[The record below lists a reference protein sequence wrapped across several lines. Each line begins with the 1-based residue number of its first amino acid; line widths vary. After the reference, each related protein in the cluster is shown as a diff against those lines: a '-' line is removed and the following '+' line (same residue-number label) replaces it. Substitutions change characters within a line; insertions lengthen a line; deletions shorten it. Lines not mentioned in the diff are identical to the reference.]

1 MEPRF
6 FDISYFR
13 AFVFLLIRFSNF
25 DFRIFP
31 GRFFVTCRELVEL
44 LIDFV
49 SDDLPAEH
57 RERLEQHL
65 RRCPPCEAYLASY
78 RMTIRLT
85 RQLPCEPLPPELEAR
100 LRAALKEFR
109 QGDSP
114 CQEV

>member
-1 MEPRF
+1 MRAWLPVIGIWDLRF
-6 FDISYFR
+6 GIWN
-13 AFVFLLIRFSNF
+13 LRFSPRGF
-25 DFRIFP
+25 SP
-31 GRFFVTCRELVEL
+31 MTCRELVEL

-49 SDDLPAEH
+49 SDDMPAEH
-57 RERLEQHL
+57 RARLEQHL